1 MKQYSSS
8 ELASSY
14 SLGEKSP
21 STILIFC
28 GLKPRM
34 INEISLQKVFTGF
47 GVFMLSFVMLFGNL
61 ITPILLE
68 EGMENLGLSQGLDEV
83 KNSLVGE
90 LNSSVSRLES
100 LQNRNLAEL
109 KVNSKF
115 EGKYRNLINFKAQ
128 P

>member
-1 MKQYSSS
+1 
-8 ELASSY
+8 
-14 SLGEKSP
+14 
-21 STILIFC
+21 
-28 GLKPRM
+28 M